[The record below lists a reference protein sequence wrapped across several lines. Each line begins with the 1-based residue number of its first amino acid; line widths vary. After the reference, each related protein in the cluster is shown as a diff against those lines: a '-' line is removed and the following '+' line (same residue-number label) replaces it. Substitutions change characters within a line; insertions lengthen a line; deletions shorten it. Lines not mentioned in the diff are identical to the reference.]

1 MEQKE
6 NRDLL
11 GAESTNLLSAPNKEG
26 AESAKQ
32 AARPALVRRG
42 KLSPGLPKVKN
53 TLKDASVSGK
63 NRAGLAACTRVPQD
77 FLAGGE
83 DIVCSAEAGS
93 GWTRGSHC

>member
-26 AESAKQ
+26 AESARQ

-42 KLSPGLPKVKN
+42 KLSPGLPK
-53 TLKDASVSGK
+53 
-63 NRAGLAACTRVPQD
+63 
-77 FLAGGE
+77 GE
-83 DIVCSAEAGS
+83 EHAQGCFCVREK
-93 GWTRGSHC
+93 